1 MIVLHL
7 SKQFALVLMC
17 LLSALKR
24 ATICARS
31 DVFIKRIETGNLSL
45 SDIYVKGIEIGF
57 YRASLDFN
65 SRRTF
70 SCRAR
75 ATGSA
80 ASVVLQVQDFVC

>member
-1 MIVLHL
+1 
-7 SKQFALVLMC
+7 MC

-57 YRASLDFN
+57 YRASL
-65 SRRTF
+65 
-70 SCRAR
+70 CRAR
-75 ATGSA
+75 ATGLT
-80 ASVVLQVQDFVC
+80 ASVVLQVQDYFVC